1 MGTLLEVIDQRV
13 AAMAEAKCVQRLSI
27 TAWVQLILALF
38 LLVPL
43 SGEAITEPT
52 QLGTL
57 FQQQVDRRVPVP
69 AAEQRRYVTLLRR
82 ALTESGFEHDAAQYI
97 VLVDRNALVQTAMI
111 FWKSDSGGFAFI
123 GASPASSGQ
132 PGRFEHFETP
142 LGAFQHS
149 LDNPDFRAEGTRNEF
164 GVLGYGRK
172 GLRVYDFGWVEAP
185 KGWGDGRQ
193 SIMRLQMHST
203 DLELLEPRLGSTQSK
218 GCIRISASLN
228 RFIDHYGILDAH
240 YERAL
245 AAGQPLWVLSPD
257 REPTPWSGQFLVV
270 VDTRRDRRPEW
281 SLTRRS

>member
-1 MGTLLEVIDQRV
+1 VSV
-13 AAMAEAKCVQRLSI
+13 
-27 TAWVQLILALF
+27 TAWLQLILALF

-43 SGEAITEPT
+43 SGQALTEPM
-52 QLGTL
+52 QLATL
-57 FQQQVDRRVPVP
+57 FQQHVDRKVQVP
-69 AAEQRRYVTLLRR
+69 ATEQRRYITLLRR
-82 ALTESGFEHDAAQYI
+82 ALAEAGFDHVPAQYL
-97 VLVDRNALVQTAMI
+97 VLVDRNAFVQAAMI

-123 GASPASSGQ
+123 GASQASSGQ

-142 LGAFQHS
+142 LGVFQHS

-172 GLRVYDFGWVEAP
+172 GTRVYDFGWVQAP

-193 SIMRLQMHST
+193 SVMRLQLHST
-203 DLELLEPRLGSTQSK
+203 DPDLLEPRLGSTQSK
-218 GCIRISASLN
+218 GCIRISASFN
-228 RFIDHYGILDAH
+228 RFLDHYGILDAE

-245 AAGQPLWVLSPD
+245 AAGRPLWVLSPD

-281 SLTRRS
+281 SPRPRS